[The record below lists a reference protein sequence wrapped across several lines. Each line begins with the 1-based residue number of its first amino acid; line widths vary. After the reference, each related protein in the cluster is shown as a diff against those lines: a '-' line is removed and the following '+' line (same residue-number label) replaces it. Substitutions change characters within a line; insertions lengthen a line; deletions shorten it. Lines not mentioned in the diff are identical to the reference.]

1 MCTRPARSNPYMFFV
16 GGHLSPLFTNRPE
29 TGVSPHRVPQ
39 AFAWTCRWAPQPHAK
54 TLVHRM
60 PFIVQCDL
68 AGHARSLSGRRAAQ
82 AKLRAAADGGGGA
95 AGRSGRAPWLHPS
108 WPVLVLGA
116 ACPRPSPSIRRRHA
130 EASFSADYPH
140 PDGNPSLAI
149 TEPEPEPGVVK
160 AYCTP
165 SGSRSTPP

>member
-1 MCTRPARSNPYMFFV
+1 MRVV

-54 TLVHRM
+54 TLVHRI

-68 AGHARSLSGRRAAQ
+68 AGHARSLSARRAAHVKQ
-82 AKLRAAADGGGGA
+82 VKLRAHQWQRWRRSQKWPSTLVACYPTWP
-95 AGRSGRAPWLHPS
+95 GRVSTRSNL
-108 WPVLVLGA
+108 
-116 ACPRPSPSIRRRHA
+116 CPSPSMRRWHA

-140 PDGNPSLAI
+140 PDGNPSLTI

-160 AYCTP
+160 AYCTL